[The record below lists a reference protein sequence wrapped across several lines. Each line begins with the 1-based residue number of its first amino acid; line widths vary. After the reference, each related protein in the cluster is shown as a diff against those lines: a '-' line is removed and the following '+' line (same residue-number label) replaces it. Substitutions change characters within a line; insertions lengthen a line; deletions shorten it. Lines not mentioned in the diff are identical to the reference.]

1 VKTEGRL
8 HGASGGV
15 RNIKGLRGWEPTVFA
30 PGTVKQRTDGWLTMK
45 TDVPLWILFLGGA
58 LTLMG
63 CSSGMKTGKIALVQG
78 GETRFGISMERLQ
91 RVDEPIQQAIDSGEI
106 PGAVLL
112 VARDQH
118 ILLRKAYG
126 YMQLVPVKRPM
137 RVDAIFDLAS
147 ITKPVATASSVMLLV
162 EQGKIRLLDP
172 VKDYVPGFVPFVD
185 DSGRVAEDARI
196 YHLLTHTSGLP
207 PYTNAD
213 TAAALLGRPC
223 ETDSLVAYIARLPK
237 IAPPGTEFHY
247 SCLGY
252 ITLAGIV
259 KKVTGQPI
267 NEFAKQHLFE
277 PLGMHDTGY
286 LPGPEKLDRVVPT
299 EMVNGEPLVGRVHD
313 PLARLQGGVSG
324 NAGLFS
330 TADDLLKFARML
342 LNGGE
347 LDGVRVFSPLTVER
361 MTTLYPRVAFAGRGL
376 GWDVSSAYASNGG
389 DLFPPSGFGHTGYTG
404 TSIWVDRDTRTIVI
418 LLTNRVHPY
427 DRGSVVRLRSLVAN
441 VVAAAVVDD

>member
-1 VKTEGRL
+1 MK
-8 HGASGGV
+8 HASP
-15 RNIKGLRGWEPTVFA
+15 IVFSLVLTSLIVT
-30 PGTVKQRTDGWLTMK
+30 GCGSTMK
-45 TDVPLWILFLGGA
+45 TTRYGTEGGVK
-58 LTLMG
+58 
-63 CSSGMKTGKIALVQG
+63 S
-78 GETRFGISMERLQ
+78 GISMERLA
-91 RVDEPIQQAIDSGEI
+91 RVDEPIREAIAEGTI

-112 VARDQH
+112 VARDGKV
-118 ILLRKAYG
+118 LLRKAYG
-126 YMQLVPVKRPM
+126 YMELVPERRPM

-162 EQGKIRLLDP
+162 EQGKIRLFDF

-223 ETDSLVAYIARLPK
+223 DTDSLVAYIARLPK
-237 IAPPGTEFHY
+237 IAPPGEEFHY

-252 ITLAGIV
+252 ITLAAIV
-259 KKVTGQPI
+259 KKVSGKPI
-267 NEFAKQHLFE
+267 NEFAREHLFE

-286 LPGPEKLDRVVPT
+286 LPHPRDRSRLVPT
-299 EMVNGEPLVGRVHD
+299 EVIDGEPLVGVVHD

-330 TADDLLKFARML
+330 TADDLLRFARML

-347 LDGVRVFSPLTVER
+347 LDGVRIFSPLTVAK
-361 MTTLYPRVAFAGRGL
+361 MTSVYPRVAFSGRGL
-376 GWDVSSAYASNGG
+376 GWDVSSAYSSNGG

-418 LLTNRVHPY
+418 LLTNRVHPH
-427 DRGSVVRLRSLVAN
+427 DEGSVVRLRSLVAN
-441 VVAAAVVDD
+441 IVAASIVQP

>member
-1 VKTEGRL
+1 
-8 HGASGGV
+8 
-15 RNIKGLRGWEPTVFA
+15 
-30 PGTVKQRTDGWLTMK
+30 
-45 TDVPLWILFLGGA
+45 
-58 LTLMG
+58 
-63 CSSGMKTGKIALVQG
+63 
-78 GETRFGISMERLQ
+78 MERLQ
-91 RVDEPIQQAIDSGEI
+91 RVDEPIQEAIDKGEI

-112 VARDQH
+112 VARDGH
-118 ILLRKAYG
+118 VLLRKAYG

-137 RVDAIFDLAS
+137 RVDAVFDLAS

-223 ETDSLVAYIARLPK
+223 DTDSLVAYIARLPK
-237 IAPPGTEFHY
+237 IAPPGVEFHY

-252 ITLAGIV
+252 ITLAAIV
-259 KKVTGQPI
+259 KKVSGQPI

-286 LPGPEKLDRVVPT
+286 LPGPELRDRLVPT
-299 EMVNGEPLVGRVHD
+299 EVVDGAPLAGQVHD
-313 PLARLQGGVSG
+313 PLAHLQGGVSG

-347 LDGVRVFSPLTVER
+347 LNGVRIFSPLTVQR

-376 GWDVSSAYASNGG
+376 GWDVSSAYSSNGG

-404 TSIWVDRDTRTIVI
+404 TSIWVDRDTHTIVI

-441 VVAAAVVDD
+441 IVAAAVVDL